1 MKVLLQS
8 RETLKFVRSDACLTA
23 NEREAM
29 EFHTGT
35 DALNFCYTHQLP
47 NMQILGIG
55 QSQSESFT
63 FPVCDSRIE

>member
-8 RETLKFVRSDACLTA
+8 RETLKFVRSDARLTPDK
-23 NEREAM
+23 REAM
-29 EFHTGT
+29 EFLNGT
-35 DALNFCYTHQLP
+35 EAVNFCYAHNLP

-63 FPVCDSRIE
+63 FPVCDSHSE